1 MKTNIIKFS
10 RKDSKKFFKTLNI
23 RVNNYFKEQNITK
36 KGNWKIW
43 LKTFIMFYLL
53 ITPYVL
59 ISIMTIPTWI
69 QILLSVIMGIGLAGV
84 GMNVMHDGNHGSFS
98 NKKWINKIMG
108 GSIYLLAGNRYN
120 WQVQHNVLH
129 HSFTNIHGHDED
141 LEAVDFLN
149 YFFQKYHFLSQKV
162 QQLLCF

>member
-1 MKTNIIKFS
+1 METNIIKFS

-84 GMNVMHDGNHGSFS
+84 GMNVMHDF
-98 NKKWINKIMG
+98 
-108 GSIYLLAGNRYN
+108 
-120 WQVQHNVLH
+120 H
-129 HSFTNIHGHDED
+129 H
-141 LEAVDFLN
+141 A
-149 YFFQKYHFLSQKV
+149 
-162 QQLLCF
+162 

>member
-1 MKTNIIKFS
+1 METNIIKFS
-10 RKDSKKFFKTLNI
+10 RKDSKIFFKTLNI

-84 GMNVMHDGNHGSFS
+84 GMNVMHDGNHGSF
-98 NKKWINKIMG
+98 
-108 GSIYLLAGNRYN
+108 
-120 WQVQHNVLH
+120 
-129 HSFTNIHGHDED
+129 
-141 LEAVDFLN
+141 
-149 YFFQKYHFLSQKV
+149 
-162 QQLLCF
+162 